1 MPIGSNCEVPQG
13 TVVDQ
18 LRALG
23 LSPGAVVV
31 VHTAF
36 RAVGPIEGGPAGLT
50 AALELAI
57 GPAGTLVMPSMS
69 DDDDRPFDAATTP
82 CLTMGVVADSF
93 WRLPGVTRSDNVFAF
108 AAKGPL
114 ARAITAPQPFSPPH
128 GIDSPVGRIAA
139 LGGFVLLL
147 GTGHSSNTTVH
158 LAESL
163 AGVPYHVRKS
173 FTAIRDGAP
182 VRVEYD
188 ETDHCCENFDRLDAW
203 LRERKL
209 QTEGPVGHGAA
220 RLARGADVAR
230 VAVEHLVRDPFA
242 FLHPRGSG
250 CVECEQAWTSVGQ

>member
-1 MPIGSNCEVPQG
+1 M
-13 TVVDQ
+13 
-18 LRALG
+18 
-23 LSPGAVVV
+23 GA
-31 VHTAF
+31 
-36 RAVGPIEGGPAGLT
+36 
-50 AALELAI
+50 
-57 GPAGTLVMPSMS
+57 
-69 DDDDRPFDAATTP
+69 
-82 CLTMGVVADSF
+82 ADSF

-250 CVECEQAWTSVGQ
+250 CVECEQAWKSVGQRPLLTKSLRHANRASAPPARCLRSAPWLPLVGAGGAIRPTTSATAAPTAMSRSSCHRRPTSWAPIGNPPDVQATGTTSEGIPV